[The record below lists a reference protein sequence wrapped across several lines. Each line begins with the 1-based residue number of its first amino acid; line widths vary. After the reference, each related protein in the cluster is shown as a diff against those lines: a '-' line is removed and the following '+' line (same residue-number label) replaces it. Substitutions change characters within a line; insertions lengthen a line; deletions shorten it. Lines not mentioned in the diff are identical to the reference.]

1 MERIPETL
9 GDAIEAFEH
18 DGFMRDVLGEHIF
31 IKYLE
36 AKKKEWREFRAQV
49 TDWEVSEY
57 LYKYCRLCSDAG
69 SGGETPEQK
78 GRLTGR

>member
-1 MERIPETL
+1 M
-9 GDAIEAFEH
+9 
-18 DGFMRDVLGEHIF
+18 

-57 LYKYCRLCSDAG
+57 LYKY
-69 SGGETPEQK
+69 
-78 GRLTGR
+78 